1 MAILMLSTSALYF
14 SVAIFGERI
23 ESNEAHGQ
31 EVGEVGGAQN
41 ESNVVKISIHNE
53 TQEQLEAKQQTQAPV
68 NESGE
73 AGESPEQKALEAQS
87 EHVNETPSNQS
98 EHNETTEQK
107 QPEGKHVNETSEHN
121 EANEAKEIK
130 GVHEE
135 SAGEKQRKTLELP
148 LALGAGAGYLIVG
161 LWMILDK
168 RNSKIPF
175 IIAIMGSLALLGI
188 YAASR
193 STGIMNL
200 GTEPVGLLDLI
211 VGMLQGGIVA
221 GSLYI
226 LFTKVYAI
234 KE

>member
-1 MAILMLSTSALYF
+1 MLVYFIAILMLSTSALYF

-31 EVGEVGGAQN
+31 ESGDVGE
-41 ESNVVKISIHNE
+41 SHNE
-53 TQEQLEAKQQTQAPV
+53 TQEALEKQIQAPV
-68 NESGE
+68 NESSE
-73 AGESPEQKALEAQS
+73 ANESTEQKALEAQS

-98 EHNETTEQK
+98 EHNEMTEKK
-107 QPEGKHVNETSEHN
+107 QLEGKQVNETAEN
-121 EANEAKEIK
+121 DEANEAKEIK

-148 LALGAGAGYLIVG
+148 LALSAGAGYLIVG

-168 RNSKIPF
+168 RNSKIPY
-175 IIAIMGSLALLGI
+175 IIAIVGSVALLGI

-193 STGIMNL
+193 TVGVSGL

-211 VGMLQGGIVA
+211 VGMLQGGIVS

-226 LFTKVYAI
+226 LFTKVHAI